1 MSAHVARAQLLL
13 AQSRP
18 ADAEREL
25 LLALSAQ
32 PDDTTALALLS
43 LSRSDQN
50 KGPEALAA
58 AETAIGLAPGNA
70 YLHYVH
76 AAALHRRDRTAD
88 ARRAIEEALRLN
100 PGEEDYFSLLASIE
114 LAARDWPA
122 ALTAAEQ
129 ALALN
134 PEHVNAANL
143 RAVALVRLN
152 RKEEAA
158 ATVEFA
164 LHREPDNAFSHA
176 NQGWNCLHHNDPKKA
191 QEHFR
196 EALRL
201 SPGLEYA
208 RQGMIEALKARNP
221 IYRGMLAYFLWMGR
235 QRGWLQAAVIV
246 AFLVATFFLSEFT
259 GRYPLLWIPLLGV
272 YLFIYLTWTSDVA
285 FNLLLQLDRF
295 GRHVLNR
302 DQRIGAFCYGGIMLA
317 SGIALALAF
326 MVGPG
331 LPFLAASIILLV
343 GSICVAVTFRRAG
356 RSRWLFVACTIG
368 LVALGLTGA
377 VLLVVDRP
385 QGVAALRLFQ
395 QGFFFLQIL
404 TFVVR
409 E

>member
-58 AETAIGLAPGNA
+58 AETAIGLAPDNA

-76 AAALHRRDRTAD
+76 AAALHRLDRTAD